1 MPKENNG
8 SGSVIS
14 VDFTNVST
22 EGGSV
27 HIPEGDY
34 AFKITSAKLKKG
46 GDSGK
51 LYIEFF
57 MTVTQGSSKGL
68 KKKLRHTCS
77 LQPQSLWSLRNLMES
92 AGKQVPSKA
101 VKLDVNKMVGY
112 ELAGSV
118 VDDEYDGKKKSIIAS
133 FFPIADLSAPGK
145 ETEETEDEETEA
157 GNSAAADIK
166 EEESE
171 EESEE
176 LFG

>member
-1 MPKENNG
+1 MPEKN

-14 VDFTNVST
+14 VDFTGVET
-22 EGGSV
+22 DGGSV

-34 AFKITSAKLKKG
+34 AFKITAAKLKKG

-51 LYIEFF
+51 PYIDFS
-57 MTVTQGSSKGL
+57 MMVTQGHSKGL
-68 KKKLRHTCS
+68 KKKIRHTCS
-77 LQPQSLWSLRNLMES
+77 LQPQSLWNLRNLMES

-101 VKLDVNKMVGY
+101 VKLDVAKMVGY

-118 VDDEYDGKKKSIIAS
+118 VDDEYDGKKKSIIAA

-145 ETEETEDEETEA
+145 ESEETEEADTATEE
-157 GNSAAADIK
+157 K

-171 EESEE
+171 EAEE